1 MEHTTA
7 AGAESADAS
16 GRFANPVKPV
26 DPASVAPEREAL
38 AGWLDVYRHALLAK
52 LDGLTD
58 EQADRRVVP
67 SLTTLRGLVRHL
79 TKVEFVWFVT
89 VIEGSAEPAPFGFP
103 DRKDGD
109 FLLDDGS
116 SLAEDVE
123 RYLAACER
131 SRRIFARVPS
141 LDDRRTHRRIGE
153 VDVRWIMI
161 HLIREYAQHVGHADI
176 IRELID
182 GEAQG

>member
-1 MEHTTA
+1 MEHTT

-89 VIEGSAEPAPFGFP
+89 VISGLDEPAPFGFP

-109 FLLDDGS
+109 FLLDDGAT
-116 SLAEDVE
+116 LEEDVA
-123 RYLAACER
+123 RYLAACDR
-131 SRRIFARVPS
+131 SREVFAGVG
-141 LDDRRTHRRIGE
+141 LDEVRTHRRFGE
-153 VDVRWIMI
+153 LDVRWVMI
-161 HLIREYAQHVGHADI
+161 HMIEEYAQHNGHADI
-176 IRELID
+176 LRELID
-182 GEAQG
+182 GATDL